1 MSFGGRA
8 RERARTMRWAYG
20 IAAALVV
27 VALLFLLNGHWILGI
42 VFGVA
47 AVLAVSVVLQL
58 RQVR

>member
-8 RERARTMRWAYG
+8 RERTRVMRWAWG
-20 IAAALVV
+20 IAAALVI

-47 AVLAVSVVLQL
+47 AVAAVSIVLQL
-58 RQVR
+58 RTVR